1 MPNWQTVTIAATV
14 VIVAACRAISKRIPG
29 PLIGLVVATIMG
41 QFMDVPEVGPV
52 SLELP
57 VLDLT
62 GLSVQVI
69 AALLVPALSIAV
81 VSFTDVMITLTSV
94 RRRGHARRLLEM
106 RALAAAQF
114 ATGVAGGYP
123 MSASSSRTALAYASG
138 STTRFYTVFVV
149 VVVVAGPLLLP
160 G

>member
-1 MPNWQTVTIAATV
+1 
-14 VIVAACRAISKRIPG
+14 
-29 PLIGLVVATIMG
+29 MG

-62 GLSVQVI
+62 GLS
-69 AALLVPALSIAV
+69 AGNRRTLVPALSIAV
-81 VSFTDVMITLTSV
+81 VSFTDVMITSRVALQARPCPTPPRDARAGGGPV
-94 RRRGHARRLLEM
+94 R
-106 RALAAAQF
+106 Q
-114 ATGVAGGYP
+114 GVAGGYP

-138 STTRFYTVFVV
+138 STTRFTRCSWSSWSSR
-149 VVVVAGPLLLP
+149 LLLLLADRSGSRPRWP